1 MLLRALAALGLL
13 VAGVVAGAAPAG
25 AQTRADDFRVPGR
38 MVCEAPGGWSVLVTP
53 TGDTQRRAATA
64 RYSLTGPDGV
74 RGSLDLPLGAGRLS
88 VLELEVETTDV
99 HVISSRRG
107 MTGLSRHTC
116 RAADRG
122 APSARA
128 EVVYLAAP
136 RRPTTAQV
144 EAYCADYSA
153 RAGEDDWEAQRC
165 VPFFSE
171 SVRGAV
177 RP

>member
-13 VAGVVAGAAPAG
+13 VAGLAAGAAPAG
-25 AQTRADDFRVPGR
+25 AQTRADDFRLPGR
-38 MVCEAPGGWSVLVTP
+38 MHCDAPGGWSVLVTP

-64 RYSLTGPDGV
+64 RYSLAGPDGV
-74 RGSLDLPLGAGRLS
+74 RGSLDLPLGSGRLS
-88 VLELEVETTDV
+88 VLELEVEAADV
-99 HVISSRRG
+99 HVVSTRRG
-107 MTGLSRHTC
+107 MTGLARHTC

-122 APSARA
+122 APMARA

-144 EAYCADYSA
+144 EAYCADFAA

-165 VPFFSE
+165 VSWFSQ
-171 SVRGAV
+171 SVRGTA